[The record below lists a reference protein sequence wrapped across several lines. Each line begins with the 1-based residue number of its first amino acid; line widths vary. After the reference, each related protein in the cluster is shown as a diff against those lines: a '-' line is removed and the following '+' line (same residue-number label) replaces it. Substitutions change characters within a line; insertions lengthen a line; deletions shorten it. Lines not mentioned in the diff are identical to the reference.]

1 MKKNPFKLLT
11 KIELRLWIISCLLIF
26 ISFIFN
32 SHRDILTLIASITGA
47 TSLIYI
53 AKGEAVGQ
61 ILTVVFSILYAV
73 ISFKFRYYGE
83 MITYLGMTGP
93 IAFLSVISWIRHP
106 YKEGAGEVQVANMNP
121 LKFFVLCILAAVV
134 TGLFYFI
141 MKYFGNAN
149 LALSTVSIT
158 TSFLASGLM
167 FLRSPFYAVA
177 YACNDIVL
185 IVLWIM
191 ASVRDIS
198 YLPMIM
204 CFVIFFINDI
214 YGFVSWKKM
223 KVRQQNSYVAKELIN

>member
-11 KIELRLWIISCLLIF
+11 KFELGLWIVSCLVIF
-26 ISFIFN
+26 VSFIFN

-53 AKGEAVGQ
+53 ARGEVVGQ

-73 ISFKFRYYGE
+73 ISYKFRYYGE

-93 IAFLSVISWIRHP
+93 IAFMSVLSWIKNP
-106 YKEGAGEVQVANMNP
+106 YNEGGGEVKVGTMNP
-121 LKFFVLCILAAVV
+121 LKFIVLCLLAGVV
-134 TGLFYFI
+134 TSLFYFI

-149 LALSTVSIT
+149 LTLSTISIT

-167 FLRSPFYAVA
+167 FLRSPFYAIA

-191 ASVRDIS
+191 ASVQDIS
-198 YLPMIM
+198 YLPMII

-214 YGFVSWKKM
+214 YGFISWQKM
-223 KVRQQNSYVAKELIN
+223 KVRQQNSYVAKKLIN